1 MLSRLQYP
9 SSSTQ
14 FLDLGTCLG
23 QDLRKLLFDGAP
35 LQSLY
40 GLDIFP
46 DYERMGHELF
56 RDADTFQNRFIAADI
71 LDEDVDSK
79 LAKTNG
85 TWDVISINMFL
96 HIFDWDSQ
104 VRTCKRILKLLSK
117 KPGSMVIGIQTGSI
131 EGKEHVMKPPYVDE
145 GERKTIYRQSKESF
159 TEMWKIVEKDE
170 GVELKVNVV
179 YEEQDDRDR
188 RAKEEEA
195 GEKKRFFS
203 GPDERR
209 LYFTIEV
216 LQHGGV
222 DTQRCFYVRRSAE
235 GLA

>member
-1 MLSRLQYP
+1 MLSRLR
-9 SSSTQ
+9 SSSSNTQ

-46 DYERMGHELF
+46 EYERMGHELF

-71 LDEDVDSK
+71 LGETVDSK
-79 LAKTNG
+79 LAKTDG

-96 HIFDWDSQ
+96 HIFDWDTQ
-104 VRTCKRILKLLSK
+104 VRTCRRILKLLSK
-117 KPGSMVIGIQTGSI
+117 KPGSMVIGVQTGSI
-131 EGKEHVMKPPYVDE
+131 EAGEHVLKPPYVEE
-145 GERKTIYRQSKESF
+145 GERKTVYRQSMETF
-159 TEMWKIVEKDE
+159 TEMWKIVERDE

-179 YEEQDDRDR
+179 YDEKTDRDR
-188 RAKEEEA
+188 RAKEEET

-203 GPDERR
+203 GPEERR
-209 LYFTIEV
+209 LYFTVEV

-222 DTQRCFYVRRSAE
+222 GGSQQ
-235 GLA
+235 